1 MFWESNPRIRP
12 KIGEDWTRIATA
24 MVARSP
30 AVRWWYVR
38 EHLLA
43 VIVTLVQHN
52 WVPIR
57 HTSWKDPEG
66 NRWSLNSARV
76 RIDDWGFWQAFRP
89 SIEGQLWEKA
99 ARHELG
105 AGLDGGAELTTLL
118 KHDKFL
124 EEKSGMNG
132 RSDDIEPGWWSRRY
146 ARGALKRTRTC
157 ITVFGSA
164 RVWQYRANEGEIFD
178 KTQHLVFKATHAK
191 VTLDCFWLRGWCHA
205 LGRCKTQETG
215 TWRQFGNGVLTDA
228 CTFSFGDGSGTHSD
242 PRVRR
247 VGRAAVIT
255 QGTSNC
261 L

>member
-1 MFWESNPRIRP
+1 MREIRQVDFETGQCTFEENGSLGAASLWDGGSGSAADMDQSGKIESSGSSPMWRARQMFDHDSRTPPTFQTPIQLYRSLVISSGNGLCSGKAIPRVRP

-66 NRWSLNSARV
+66 NRWSLNTARV
-76 RIDDWGFWQAFRP
+76 RIDDWGFWQSFRP

-105 AGLDGGAELTTLL
+105 SRL
-118 KHDKFL
+118 
-124 EEKSGMNG
+124 
-132 RSDDIEPGWWSRRY
+132 GWR
-146 ARGALKRTRTC
+146 
-157 ITVFGSA
+157 
-164 RVWQYRANEGEIFD
+164 
-178 KTQHLVFKATHAK
+178 
-191 VTLDCFWLRGWCHA
+191 
-205 LGRCKTQETG
+205 
-215 TWRQFGNGVLTDA
+215 
-228 CTFSFGDGSGTHSD
+228 
-242 PRVRR
+242 
-247 VGRAAVIT
+247 GRAHHVV
-255 QGTSNC
+255 QS
-261 L
+261 